1 MKRFLRVLALFGLLM
16 LAACRGG
23 LEPNAVKMI
32 DITEIVPIHVSTLD
46 YFDYVITYQDNTGQ
60 EDVDVIRYSPMM
72 SSTFMF
78 HKTFSYKDPY
88 VTCSATVELVP
99 KVPESE
105 VATFTFI
112 SPKPYLS
119 ARVIKSL
126 DGVPDDSD
134 AALPDGYGEV
144 RIDSME
150 IGEFLQTYGQTFSSQ
165 CRVTEDSDGIVLG
178 E

>member
-46 YFDYVITYQDNTGQ
+46 YVITYQDNTGQ

-78 HKTFSYKDPY
+78 HKTFS
-88 VTCSATVELVP
+88 
-99 KVPESE
+99 SE
-105 VATFTFI
+105 
-112 SPKPYLS
+112 
-119 ARVIKSL
+119 
-126 DGVPDDSD
+126 
-134 AALPDGYGEV
+134 
-144 RIDSME
+144 
-150 IGEFLQTYGQTFSSQ
+150 

>member
-46 YFDYVITYQDNTGQ
+46 YFDYVITSQDNTGQ

-78 HKTFSYKDPY
+78 HKTFS
-88 VTCSATVELVP
+88 
-99 KVPESE
+99 
-105 VATFTFI
+105 
-112 SPKPYLS
+112 
-119 ARVIKSL
+119 
-126 DGVPDDSD
+126 
-134 AALPDGYGEV
+134 
-144 RIDSME
+144 
-150 IGEFLQTYGQTFSSQ
+150 SQ
-165 CRVTEDSDGIVLG
+165 CRVTEDRDGIVLG